1 MSTITQAYLEFED
14 LGIEK
19 GSRISILVNG
29 VLRTEVVKDVVIEE
43 IVDEFTGS
51 VRAGEVRIKV

>member
-14 LGIEK
+14 LGIEQ
-19 GSRISILVNG
+19 GSRISILMNG
-29 VLRTEVVKDVVIEE
+29 VLRTEVVKDVEIEE

-51 VRAGEVRIKV
+51 VRAGEIRIKV